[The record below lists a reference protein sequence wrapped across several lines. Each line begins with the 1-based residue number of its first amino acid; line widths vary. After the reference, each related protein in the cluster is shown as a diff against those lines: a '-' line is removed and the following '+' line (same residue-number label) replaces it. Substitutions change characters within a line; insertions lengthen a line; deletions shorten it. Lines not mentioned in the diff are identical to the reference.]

1 MKIHFLFI
9 LKKTGIS
16 IYSRKFTNEFDSLE
30 INLITP
36 FFSAI
41 FSFSENILSKKTP
54 EILEMSGLRFI
65 FRVQEGLIFSIL
77 SDSSASLLFVTNRL
91 SRIMDE
97 FYDIYP
103 DTNEIKDYQQLE
115 NPDFDNLVDSIIT
128 GKDEL
133 YLNET
138 FYKKA
143 IDIFKDLLFKD
154 EHLGAALLTTKGN
167 IIYTSLPNEILV
179 NSLRELEIRFMVGAL
194 YLPESYYSLENEQ
207 KVFSKIVDI
216 PWKLEPLIVVVLYDS
231 FVPLGLA
238 EMNLRKLINQI
249 TNII

>member
-9 LKKTGIS
+9 LKKTGICL
-16 IYSRKFTNEFDSLE
+16 YSRKFTNEFDSLE
-30 INLITP
+30 VNLITP

-65 FRVQEGLIFSIL
+65 FRVQEDLIFSIL
-77 SDSSASLLFVTNRL
+77 SDSSSSLLFVTSRL

-97 FYDIYP
+97 FYDKYP
-103 DTNEIKDYQQLE
+103 DPSKLKDYQELE
-115 NPDFDNLVDSIIT
+115 NPDFDDIVDSIIT
-128 GKDEL
+128 GKEEL
-133 YLNET
+133 YLSEA

-143 IDIFKDLLFKD
+143 IKIFKDLIFED
-154 EHLGAALLTTKGN
+154 EMVGAALLTTQGN

-179 NSLRELEIRFMVGAL
+179 NSLKELEIRFMVGAL
-194 YLPESYYSLENEQ
+194 YLPEAYYSLENGQ

-216 PWKLEPLIVVVLYDS
+216 PWKLDPLLVVALYDS
-231 FVPLGLA
+231 VVPLGLA
-238 EMNLRKLINQI
+238 DLNLNKLINQI
-249 TNII
+249 ANII